1 MGDPTHGTHSSG
13 SLSSGN
19 GFAEQLQE
27 IGRRAKGSMMEGAV
41 TPGYTLDREVAIKV
55 LNDALATEIVC
66 WLRYLGHAFAARGIH
81 PEVVVTE
88 FREHAREEEEHLNM
102 LAARISQLGGTANF
116 DPTDIG
122 ARSHSDFATSQ
133 QLGEMIR
140 QDLEAERVA
149 IDIYRE
155 MVAWFGNQDP
165 TTRRILETILAQEEE
180 HADDMASLLS
190 TFVDDAR
197 T

>member
-1 MGDPTHGTHSSG
+1 MSDQTQGGH
-13 SLSSGN
+13 SSGN
-19 GFAEQLQE
+19 GFAAQLQE

-41 TPGYTLDREVAIKV
+41 TPGYTLDRETAIKV
-55 LNDALATEIVC
+55 LNDAVATEIVC
-66 WLRYLGHAFAARGIH
+66 WLRYLGHAYAARGIH
-81 PEVVVTE
+81 SDAVVAE
-88 FREHAREEEEHLNM
+88 FREHARDEEEHLNM

-116 DPTDIG
+116 DPTNIG
-122 ARSHSDFATSQ
+122 ARSHSDFATSER
-133 QLGEMIR
+133 LGEMIR

-155 MVAWFGNQDP
+155 MITWFGNQDP
-165 TTRRILETILAQEEE
+165 TTRRILEKILAQEEE
-180 HADDMASLLS
+180 HADDMASLLT

>member
-1 MGDPTHGTHSSG
+1 MRSPREGSIPRSS
-13 SLSSGN
+13 SQSS
-19 GFAEQLQE
+19 AST
-27 IGRRAKGSMMEGAV
+27 RRRKGA
-41 TPGYTLDREVAIKV
+41 PQPA
-55 LNDALATEIVC
+55 
-66 WLRYLGHAFAARGIH
+66 
-81 PEVVVTE
+81 
-88 FREHAREEEEHLNM
+88 
-102 LAARISQLGGTANF
+102 AARISQLGGTANF
-116 DPTDIG
+116 DPHGIG
-122 ARSHSDFATSQ
+122 TRAHSTFATSQ

-155 MVAWFGNQDP
+155 MITWFGNQDP

-180 HADDMASLLS
+180 HADDMASLLT

>member
-1 MGDPTHGTHSSG
+1 MSDHAQG
-13 SLSSGN
+13 STSSGN
-19 GFAEQLQE
+19 GFAAQLQA
-27 IGRRAKGSMMEGAV
+27 IGDRAKTSMMEGAV

-55 LNDALATEIVC
+55 LNDAVATEIVC
-66 WLRYLGHAFAARGIH
+66 WLRYLGHAYSARGIH
-81 PEVVVTE
+81 SEVVVTE
-88 FREHAREEEEHLNM
+88 FREHAAEEEQHLHL
-102 LAARISQLGGTANF
+102 LAARISQLGGTPDFN
-116 DPTDIG
+116 PIG
-122 ARSHSDFATSQ
+122 IDARSHSEFVTSQ
-133 QLGEMIR
+133 KLGEMIR
-140 QDLEAERVA
+140 QNLEAERVA

-197 T
+197 S